1 MLNIATLL
9 FTYNRSWHTEQVLN
23 SLKYNTVLPQKLFVF
38 QDGLRQDEDACEWN
52 KVNSLIYGIDWCET
66 EIIVSE
72 YNKGLA
78 DSIISGINYVFKEYD
93 AIIVLEDDCVP
104 SADFLNFMYQCL
116 EKYQDM
122 TKIYSV
128 SGYAW
133 PIELPEGDEDIY
145 FCGRISSWGW
155 GTWKNRWEMY
165 QKDYTLLKQIKHDPD
180 LSNELAVWG
189 ADLGEILIGN
199 INGEINSWAIFWA
212 LLVIR
217 NRGVC
222 INPYLS
228 LIRNIG
234 HDGTGVNCGTT
245 DKFKVPI
252 DEGKNTVYKLPDKI
266 QIFDSTKREFRVF
279 SENLNGTPLVV
290 RQTYYRNCLEKW
302 LGFRQQGKHI
312 ADVLLEKNI
321 KRIAIYGMGTIGELL
336 IGELSD
342 IIEVAY
348 IVVSNKYAD
357 EFMGYPV
364 YGCEETLPEI
374 SDQLTLVIIP
384 GYDREIIERTVGKKF
399 LNMYSLGELFSD

>member
-1 MLNIATLL
+1 MKIATVL
-9 FTYNRSWHTEQVLN
+9 FTYNRSHHANQVIEA
-23 SLKYNTVLPQKLFVF
+23 LKCNTVLPQKLFIF
-38 QDGLRQDEDACEWN
+38 QDGCREGEDDTEWK
-52 KVNSLIYGIDWCET
+52 KVNHLIYDIDWCDK

-78 DSIISGINYVFKEYD
+78 DSIVSGLNYVFREYE
-93 AIIVLEDDCVP
+93 AAIVLEDDCVP
-104 SADFLNFMYQCL
+104 ASDFLNFMYQCL
-116 EKYQDM
+116 EKYLSVPRV
-122 TKIYSV
+122 YSV

-165 QKDYTLLKQIKHDPD
+165 QKDYTLLKQINHVPD
-180 LSNELAVWG
+180 LSDELAIWG
-189 ADLGEILIGN
+189 ADLREILTGN
-199 INGEINSWAIFWA
+199 VNGENNSWAIFWA

-234 HDGTGVNCGTT
+234 HDGSGVNCGTT

-266 QIFDSTKREFRVF
+266 QIFDTTKREFRVF
-279 SENLNGTPLVV
+279 SEHLNGTPLAV

-302 LGFRQQGKHI
+302 LECKQQGKNI
-312 ADVLLEKNI
+312 AAVLLDKNI

-342 IIEVAY
+342 IIEVTY

-374 SDQLTLVIIP
+374 SDQLTLIIIP
-384 GYDREIIERTVGKKF
+384 GYDMEIIERTVGKKF
-399 LNMYSLGELFSD
+399 SNMYSLDALFSD